1 MPDVDKLDELMRER
15 ILAAQRNEMTERE
28 IYLGLA
34 KVTKDAHNREVL
46 KQIADDEYRHY
57 DFWREFTEQ
66 DVGPDRLK
74 ARWYLLLARVLGLTF
89 SIKLMERGEEQAQDI
104 YTRISGVLPESRHI
118 VADEDHHEDQ
128 LIAMIDEE
136 RLRYVGSMVLGLNDA
151 LVELTG
157 TLAGLTLALQNTR
170 LIGAAGLITGIA
182 ASLSMAASEY
192 LSIKSEE
199 AGQDPLKAAL
209 YTGSAYVLTVAL
221 LILPYFLFANY
232 MAALGVTLVI
242 ALLIIFF
249 FTFYIST
256 SKGLP
261 FRQRFLE
268 MAALSFGVA
277 VLSFA
282 IGFLVREFLGVDV

>member
-1 MPDVDKLDELMRER
+1 MPNAEKLDELMRER
-15 ILAAQRNEMTERE
+15 LLTAQRNELTEYH

-34 KVTKDAHNREVL
+34 KATRDAHNSDILR
-46 KQIADDEYRHY
+46 QIADDERRHY
-57 DFWREFTEQ
+57 DFWREFTEE
-66 DVGPDRLK
+66 DVEPDWIK
-74 ARWYLLLARVLGLTF
+74 VRWYLLLARVLGLTF
-89 SIKLMERGEEQAQDI
+89 SIKLMERGEEQAQDV
-104 YTRISGVLPESRHI
+104 YTRISGVIPESQRI
-118 VADEDHHEDQ
+118 VEDEDNHEDQ
-128 LIAMIDEE
+128 LIAMLDEE

-192 LSIKSEE
+192 LSTKSEE
-199 AGQDPLKAAL
+199 TGQDPLKAAL

-221 LILPYFLFANY
+221 LILPYFLFASY
-232 MAALGVTLVI
+232 MAALGVTVLI
-242 ALLIIFF
+242 ALLIILF
-249 FTFYIST
+249 FTFYIGVA
-256 SKGLP
+256 KDLP
-261 FRQRFLE
+261 FKRRFLE

-277 VLSFA
+277 ALSFV